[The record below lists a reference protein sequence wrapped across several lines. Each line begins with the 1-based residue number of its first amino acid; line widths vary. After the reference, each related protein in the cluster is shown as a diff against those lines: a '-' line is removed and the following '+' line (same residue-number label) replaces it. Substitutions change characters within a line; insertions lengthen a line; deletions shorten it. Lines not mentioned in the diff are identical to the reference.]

1 MNKEIQDQ
9 LDLIHKKWPEPPP
22 FDRIPVV
29 VSSKYQNSNK
39 TYYGIQFWTPQMI
52 KAGQSK
58 NTDNTISKLAATPKW
73 YKVTENKLIEN
84 KIRKIVKNKL
94 IENKIRKIVKNKLH
108 EGEKRFDTMHNVGK
122 ARYVINYHDGEKTHK
137 DGSDF
142 KDIAIFSNKKD
153 YEKYR
158 KYLLSQGYKET
169 N

>member
-1 MNKEIQDQ
+1 MQDQ

-29 VSSKYQNSNK
+29 VSSKYQNSDKTK

-84 KIRKIVKNKL
+84 KIRKIVKNILREDK
-94 IENKIRKIVKNKLH
+94 KS
-108 EGEKRFDTMHNVGK
+108 FDTMYNAGK
-122 ARYVINYHDGEKTHK
+122 ARYVINYYDGKKTHK